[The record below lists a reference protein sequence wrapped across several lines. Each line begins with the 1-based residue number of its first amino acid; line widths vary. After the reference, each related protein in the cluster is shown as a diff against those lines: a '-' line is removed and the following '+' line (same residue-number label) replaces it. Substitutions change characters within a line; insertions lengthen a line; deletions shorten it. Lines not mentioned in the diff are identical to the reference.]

1 MWAMSEYDQDKAC
14 LMHTVQNLRK
24 ELMNKGKI
32 ISQILEKL
40 VKTDELRQK
49 YEQNME
55 SYEQS

>member
-1 MWAMSEYDQDKAC
+1 MSEYDQDKAC